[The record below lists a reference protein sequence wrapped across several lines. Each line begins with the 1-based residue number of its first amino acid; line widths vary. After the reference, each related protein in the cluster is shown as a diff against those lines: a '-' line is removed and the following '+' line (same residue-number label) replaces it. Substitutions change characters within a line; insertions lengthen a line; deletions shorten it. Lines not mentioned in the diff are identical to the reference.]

1 MKTSI
6 VLVTRDL
13 RLHDHPA
20 LRAAARHSD
29 RVVPAFV
36 IDDRLVCG
44 RPGTPNRL
52 AFLLESLRDL
62 DRSLHDR
69 GSALVIRRG
78 DVVTEVMR
86 LASECDAE
94 GVFMSEDVSGYARS
108 RRRRLERACEDAGL
122 SLKTFEGVTV
132 IPPGELT
139 PPSGD
144 HYRVFT
150 PYWRA
155 WKAATKREVLGAP
168 RKLRSPSRLR
178 QGRIPRLADLTREDP
193 ANDLPPGGES
203 AGRELLSRWLRS
215 GARQYVDRA
224 DDLPADATS
233 HLSPYLHFGC
243 LSANEV
249 LARVDERK
257 GLEEF
262 ARQLCWRDFHHQ
274 VMAAR
279 PDIPYNDYRKRD
291 RRWKRARGRLDAWK
305 EGRTGY
311 PIVDAGMRQLADQGF
326 LPNRAR
332 LIVASFLTKTLDIDW
347 RAGANHFESLLVD
360 GDLANNVGNWQW
372 VAGTGNDTRPNRVL
386 NPVRQAHRFDPEGAY
401 VRRFVPE
408 LARLEGRAI
417 HEPWKADPAERERLD
432 YPEPLVP
439 PPN

>member
-6 VLVTRDL
+6 VLFTRDL

-62 DRSLHDR
+62 DRSLRDR

-139 PPSGD
+139 PASGD

-155 WKAATKREVLGAP
+155 WRAATKREVLGAP

-178 QGRIPRLADLTREDP
+178 QGRIPRLADLT
-193 ANDLPPGGES
+193 A
-203 AGRELLSRWLRS
+203 
-215 GARQYVDRA
+215 
-224 DDLPADATS
+224 
-233 HLSPYLHFGC
+233 
-243 LSANEV
+243 
-249 LARVDERK
+249 
-257 GLEEF
+257 
-262 ARQLCWRDFHHQ
+262 
-274 VMAAR
+274 
-279 PDIPYNDYRKRD
+279 
-291 RRWKRARGRLDAWK
+291 
-305 EGRTGY
+305 
-311 PIVDAGMRQLADQGF
+311 
-326 LPNRAR
+326 
-332 LIVASFLTKTLDIDW
+332 
-347 RAGANHFESLLVD
+347 
-360 GDLANNVGNWQW
+360 
-372 VAGTGNDTRPNRVL
+372 
-386 NPVRQAHRFDPEGAY
+386 
-401 VRRFVPE
+401 
-408 LARLEGRAI
+408 
-417 HEPWKADPAERERLD
+417 
-432 YPEPLVP
+432 
-439 PPN
+439 